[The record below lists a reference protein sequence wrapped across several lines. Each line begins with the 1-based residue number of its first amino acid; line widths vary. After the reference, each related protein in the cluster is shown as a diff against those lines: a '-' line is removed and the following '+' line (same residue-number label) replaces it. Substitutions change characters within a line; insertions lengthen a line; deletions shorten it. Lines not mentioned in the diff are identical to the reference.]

1 MADTAQF
8 KINLPVSVRDE
19 IQAAASRNR
28 RSMSAEII
36 HRIVGS
42 SSHPHSGNESSEH
55 MTDNLIYKAP
65 QTEKMSR
72 RVYVLPVDLVKR
84 IHAYGYDNGHQSE
97 VSAVRELL
105 NAGLASRDNGEKAH
119 G

>member
-28 RSMSAEII
+28 RSMSAEMI
-36 HRIVGS
+36 HRIVDS
-42 SSHPHSGNESSEH
+42 SAHPHAVNESPEQ
-55 MTDNLIYKAP
+55 MADNLTYKAP
-65 QTEKMSR
+65 QTEEMSR

-84 IHAYGYDNGHQSE
+84 IHAYGYENGHQSE

-105 NAGLASRDNGEKAH
+105 DAGLAAREVQHD
-119 G
+119 